1 MQASC
6 STNCPYRPQRG
17 ERNEERMGGEEVNKA
32 VGLEEEV
39 EEEGEEVTWE
49 KLLLREPVRV
59 LLVEPDDSTRQIIA
73 ALLRKCGYRVTVAS
87 DGLKAW
93 ETLREK
99 YHNIDLV
106 LTEVE
111 LPKISGV
118 VLLTMMMEQDSCNH
132 IPVIMMS
139 SNDSVSIAFKCMI
152 KGAAD
157 FLVKPI
163 RKNELKNLW
172 QHFWRKRKGE
182 IAVTRNE
189 MVDVCYDHCPIKNAT
204 DEQDDVDC
212 CEKESDAQS
221 SCTRSDMEVE
231 STCKLRNNM
240 DLNQARHRN
249 FSLFDDLIIPNNHY
263 EKQSD
268 GISLFPNDEAN
279 GVISLGSDIQPEGK
293 INCQEVDRDESS
305 MELFDLNEVINNQP
319 KRICIS
325 ENSRD
330 NFAENLHVDIEL
342 EKKSS
347 SMLSLE
353 LSLDGY
359 SHDNPNKQENDGS
372 NTLHHSNS
380 SAFSLYTNNS
390 TADPN
395 FQAQNKGSTNGS
407 IELSPYQSAV
417 NPLHYNGLIP
427 EPDGTKFMN
436 ATLSSQEG
444 TAFRCTPIRLIPFPV
459 PVGEICAGSNPFL
472 QSIFYPQSAPAFW
485 GAMPSTIQGTF
496 TENHPYQSGFND
508 FKSAEC
514 HNQEHYSLKSHDF
527 QGHHKQ
533 EEAVMVDEQRHV
545 SAVTGDSASVC
556 NDSGYN
562 LNENGSTGVSN
573 ENNRPVTTFNTCE
586 SSARSGDDDA
596 FQTFGELKSA
606 NQCHLSQREAALNKF
621 RLKRKERCFE
631 KKVRYLSRKKLAE
644 QRPRVRGQFVR
655 QV

>member
-1 MQASC
+1 
-6 STNCPYRPQRG
+6 
-17 ERNEERMGGEEVNKA
+17 MGGEKVNKA
-32 VGLEEEV
+32 VGFEEEV

-59 LLVEPDDSTRQIIA
+59 LLVEGDDSTRQIIA

-99 YHNIDLV
+99 DHNIDLV

-118 VLLTMMMEQDSCNH
+118 VLLTKMMEQDICNH

-172 QHFWRKRKGE
+172 QHVWRKRKGE

-189 MVDVCYDHCPIKNAT
+189 MVDFCYDHCPIKNAT
-204 DEQDDVDC
+204 NDQDDVDC

-240 DLNQARHRN
+240 ELNQPRHRN
-249 FSLFDDLIIPNNHY
+249 LSLFDELLIPNNHF

-268 GISLFPNDEAN
+268 GSSSLFPNDEAN

-293 INCQEVDRDESS
+293 ANCQEVDRDESS
-305 MELFDLNEVINNQP
+305 TELFDLIEVINNQP

-325 ENSRD
+325 ENSLD
-330 NFAENLHVDIEL
+330 NFAENLHDDIEL
-342 EKKSS
+342 EQKSS
-347 SMLSLE
+347 SMPSLE

-359 SHDNPNKQENDGS
+359 PHDNLNKQENDGS

-390 TADPN
+390 TAVPK
-395 FQAQNKGSTNGS
+395 FQAQNKGSSGSNGS
-407 IELSPYQSAV
+407 IELSPSPSPYQSAV
-417 NPLHYNGLIP
+417 NPLNCNGLIP
-427 EPDGTKFMN
+427 EPDRTKFMN

-459 PVGEICAGSNPFL
+459 PVGEICAGSNPLL

-485 GAMPSTIQGTF
+485 GAMASTLQGTF

-508 FKSAEC
+508 FKSEQC
-514 HNQEHYSLKSHDF
+514 HNQEHYSLKSHDHDF

-556 NDSGYN
+556 SDSRYN

-573 ENNRPVTTFNTCE
+573 ENNRPVTPFNTCE

-596 FQTFGELKSA
+596 FQNFGELKSA

>member
-1 MQASC
+1 
-6 STNCPYRPQRG
+6 
-17 ERNEERMGGEEVNKA
+17 MGGEEVNKA
-32 VGLEEEV
+32 LGSEEEV
-39 EEEGEEVTWE
+39 EEQGEEVTWE

-59 LLVEPDDSTRQIIA
+59 LLVERDDSTRQIIA

-93 ETLREK
+93 ETLSEK
-99 YHNIDLV
+99 DHNIDLV

-111 LPKISGV
+111 LPKLSGV
-118 VLLTMMMEQDSCNH
+118 VLLTMMMEQVSCNH

-172 QHFWRKRKGE
+172 QHVWRKRKHQGE

-189 MVDVCYDHCPIKNAT
+189 MVDSCYDHCRTKNAT
-204 DEQDDVDC
+204 NDQDDVDC

-231 STCKLRNNM
+231 STCKLQNNM
-240 DLNQARHRN
+240 ELNQARHRN
-249 FSLFDDLIIPNNHY
+249 LSLFDDLIIPNNHL

-268 GISLFPNDEAN
+268 GISLFQNDEAN

-293 INCQEVDRDESS
+293 TNCQEVDRDEFST
-305 MELFDLNEVINNQP
+305 ELFDLIEVINKQP

-330 NFAENLHVDIEL
+330 IEL

-347 SMLSLE
+347 SIPSLE

-380 SAFSLYTNNS
+380 SAFSLYTNS
-390 TADPN
+390 TAVPN
-395 FQAQNKGSTNGS
+395 FQAQNKGSSNGS
-407 IELSPYQSAV
+407 IEPLPYQSAL

-427 EPDGTKFMN
+427 EPDKTKFMN
-436 ATLSSQEG
+436 DATLSSQEG

-459 PVGEICAGSNPFL
+459 PVGEICARSNPLL
-472 QSIFYPQSAPAFW
+472 QSIFYPQSAPPFW
-485 GAMPSTIQGTF
+485 CPMPSTLQGTF
-496 TENHPYQSGFND
+496 TEHF
-508 FKSAEC
+508 
-514 HNQEHYSLKSHDF
+514 SLKSHDY

-533 EEAVMVDEQRHV
+533 EEAVMVDEQRHF
-545 SAVTGDSASVC
+545 SAVTGDSDSVC
-556 NDSGYN
+556 NDSRYN

-573 ENNRPVTTFNTCE
+573 ESNRPVTTFNTCE
-586 SSARSGDDDA
+586 SSARSGDEDS